1 MAAHGKYL
9 EVTSS
14 ATPGATT
21 GETTT
26 ATLTVPAGVSW
37 IFDYLRIES
46 TSTTANIQ
54 LKAAGNNIWE
64 RKTASAGE
72 DIDLATR
79 YPRALQVDET
89 ETIEAELTTTTTE
102 AVTVTLKVWI
112 IEG

>member
-9 EVTSS
+9 EVTSP
-14 ATPGATT
+14 ATPGSAA
-21 GETTT
+21 GETVT
-26 ATLTVPAGVSW
+26 ATLTVPSGVSW

-46 TSTTANIQ
+46 TSTTANIK
-54 LKAAGNNIWE
+54 LKAAGNDIWE
-64 RKTASAGE
+64 TKTASAGE

-89 ETIEAELTTTTTE
+89 ETIQAELTTTTIE
-102 AVTVTLKVWI
+102 AVTVTLKTWV